1 MIFCAFIFLMVL
13 NNGLPVN
20 GEAVE
25 MTVDEKVVAAAHLA
39 VEFVKMEVTD
49 PVTQWG
55 VDDEHRWSW
64 ADC

>member
-1 MIFCAFIFLMVL
+1 
-13 NNGLPVN
+13 
-20 GEAVE
+20 

-55 VDDEHRWSW
+55 VDDEHRWFW